1 MHVLPQ
7 LRKLERRYP
16 VTVQVISVHSPKFP
30 TEREN
35 ANLRQAVLR
44 HRIEHPVV
52 NDRDFGVW
60 QQFGARAWPTIFFI
74 DPTGAVIGRHEGE
87 ILSEMLEPVIDG
99 WLEEYEAKG
108 LLTQQ
113 PLGLTREQ
121 DGVSALSF
129 PGKVEFDEGSGRLFV
144 ADTNNDRII
153 IANLDGVVERVVGSG
168 DIGRSDGPPDAARF
182 NQPQG
187 LAVAR
192 RRTLRRRSGKSSDP
206 PNRSRLVGNG
216 NGSRGG
222 RAGAEDA
229 LSPTGPFGG
238 AELSL
243 GRRPPRRTDI
253 YRHGRLPS
261 DLGARNPD
269 AGVIEPWAG
278 SMAEG
283 IVDGPR
289 ASAELAQPSG
299 LSVGDGGIV
308 FADSESSA
316 VRELSFGDD
325 GAVRTIL
332 GTGLFDFGDRDG
344 VGGEAKLQHLLD
356 VAWAGDDLY
365 IADSFNH
372 KIKRVYPK
380 MQSVTT
386 LCGGQGY
393 RDGALAEA
401 LFNEPGGLCAGP
413 GRSLFVA
420 DTNNHQIRLIDL
432 NAETVR
438 TIALKV
444 E

>member
-168 DIGRSDGPPDAARF
+168 DIGRSDGPRDAARF

-187 LAVAR
+187 LAVAGGGLYVADLENHLIR
-192 RRTLRRRSGKSSDP
+192 LIDLGSWETETVAGVGEQARKMP
-206 PNRSRLVGNG
+206 SRQP
-216 NGSRGG
+216 
-222 RAGAEDA
+222 A
-229 LSPTGPFGG
+229 LSAALNSPWDV
-238 AELSL
+238 AHHD
-243 GRRPPRRTDI
+243 GRI
-253 YRHGRLPS
+253 YIAMAGCHQIWAL
-261 DLGARNPD
+261 DPD

-316 VRELSFGDD
+316 VRELSFGDY

-413 GRSLFVA
+413 GRSLIVA

>member
-30 TEREN
+30 TERETD
-35 ANLRQAVLR
+35 NLRQAVLR

-87 ILSEMLEPVIDG
+87 ILSEMLEPVIDR
-99 WLEEYEAKG
+99 WLAEYEAKG
-108 LLTQQ
+108 LLAEQ
-113 PLGLTREQ
+113 PLDLTREQ

-129 PGKVEFDEGSGRLFV
+129 PGKVEFDEATGRLFV

-153 IANLDGVVERVVGSG
+153 VANLDGVVERVVGSG
-168 DIGRSDGPPDAARF
+168 DIGRSDGPPDAASF

-187 LAVAR
+187 LAVAGGGLYVADLENHLIR
-192 RRTLRRRSGKSSDP
+192 RIDLGTWETETVAGVGEQAREMP
-206 PNRSRLVGNG
+206 SRQP
-216 NGSRGG
+216 
-222 RAGAEDA
+222 A
-229 LSPTGPFGG
+229 LSAALNSPWDV
-238 AELSL
+238 AYH
-243 GRRPPRRTDI
+243 D
-253 YRHGRLPS
+253 GRLYIAMAGCHQIWAL
-261 DLGARNPD
+261 DPD
-269 AGVIEPWAG
+269 SGVIEPWAG

-299 LSVGDGGIV
+299 LSVGEAGIV

-344 VGGEAKLQHLLD
+344 VGAEAKLQHLLD

-365 IADSFNH
+365 VADSFNH
-372 KIKRVYPK
+372 KIKRVYSQ

-413 GRSLFVA
+413 GRSLIVA

-432 NAETVR
+432 DAETVR
-438 TIALKV
+438 TVALTFD
-444 E
+444 